1 MKKQIILSAVLLLL
15 LGSCA
20 QPSQTNDSK
29 AIDIAGCIEQLT
41 ELKVSQ
47 LGKNIRYVPLETTD
61 SSLIGNSYSIKLLKD
76 KILVTTG
83 SRCLAFDKQTGKYLC
98 SIGHR
103 GNDPEGYSNA
113 MYYVH
118 PQTGTLY
125 FHRQPN
131 KLLKYSQEGTF
142 LGEVTLPKNLT
153 QGFCATFTDSLIIGH
168 YGEAIGIPSSNNKL
182 VWFNE
187 KGEAKD
193 SINNSNP
200 YAEQTIT
207 PNDIASIAVFKEKT
221 GKKAFGMLGY
231 NGVIILESKN
241 GKKYY
246 MPVNYPTVWN
256 SGNDIHFREALKDT
270 IFTIKGNE
278 MQPYLTFNIG
288 KWTLPTDKIGDK
300 EGTEEYITVSYVM
313 ETPQN
318 ILFQCIQ
325 GIYSRNIPFTGI
337 YDKTTGKTY
346 MNKNE
351 AGLTDDLSR
360 FMPFFPET
368 HSEQGEYA
376 SLQEVGDIQKWL
388 DEHPETAQE
397 GKLSFLKDINEDS
410 NPVCII
416 VEP

>member
-1 MKKQIILSAVLLLL
+1 MLLLL

-29 AIDIAGCIEQLT
+29 AIDIAGSIEQLT

-76 KILVTTG
+76 KTLVT
-83 SRCLAFDKQTGKYLC
+83 
-98 SIGHR
+98 
-103 GNDPEGYSNA
+103 
-113 MYYVH
+113 
-118 PQTGTLY
+118 TGTLY

-200 YAEQTIT
+200 YVEQTIT
-207 PNDIASIAVFKEKT
+207 PNDIASISVLHGKT
-221 GKKAFGMLGY
+221 GKKTFGMLGY

-270 IFTIKGNE
+270 SHLI
-278 MQPYLTFNIG
+278 
-288 KWTLPTDKIGDK
+288 
-300 EGTEEYITVSYVM
+300 
-313 ETPQN
+313 
-318 ILFQCIQ
+318 
-325 GIYSRNIPFTGI
+325 
-337 YDKTTGKTY
+337 
-346 MNKNE
+346 
-351 AGLTDDLSR
+351 
-360 FMPFFPET
+360 
-368 HSEQGEYA
+368 
-376 SLQEVGDIQKWL
+376 
-388 DEHPETAQE
+388 
-397 GKLSFLKDINEDS
+397 
-410 NPVCII
+410 
-416 VEP
+416 